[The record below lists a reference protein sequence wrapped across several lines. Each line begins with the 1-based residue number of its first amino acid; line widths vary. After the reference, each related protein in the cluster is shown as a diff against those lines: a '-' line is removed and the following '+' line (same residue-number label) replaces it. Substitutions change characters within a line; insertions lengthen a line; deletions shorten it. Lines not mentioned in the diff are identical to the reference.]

1 MNFTAFKP
9 LVGIA
14 LAVSACLAQATTI
27 DFTTSHSSLGKS
39 FNDVAQGFDFVS
51 NSPAGVWLTRSAL
64 AETSGTTLTVKST
77 SGAAF
82 DLDSLD
88 LADVLN
94 LGLSNKVVL
103 DYTLENGT
111 TGSETFTL
119 DWKRG
124 FQTFTTDLDD
134 VKSFTLKGG
143 SPWTSFQLDNLNV
156 ALDVATPAVPEPANM
171 ALLLAGLGMMGLVAR
186 RRSITRQ

>member
-27 DFTTSHSSLGKS
+27 DFTTSHGSLGSS
-39 FNDVAQGFDFVS
+39 FNDVAQGFEFQS
-51 NSPAGVWLTRSAL
+51 NSPVGLALTKSAL
-64 AETSGTTLTVKST
+64 AETIGTTLTVKST
-77 SGAAF
+77 SGSAF

-88 LADVLN
+88 LADWLN
-94 LGLSNKVVL
+94 AGLSNKVVL
-103 DYTLENGT
+103 SYTLESGA

-119 DWKRG
+119 DKHKG

-134 VKSFTLKGG
+134 LKSFTLEGG
-143 SPWTSFQLDNLNV
+143 SIFTSFQLDNLNV
-156 ALDVATPAVPEPANM
+156 SIDAPTPAVPEPGSVT
-171 ALLLAGLGMMGLVAR
+171 LLAAGLGLLVTMAR
-186 RRSITRQ
+186 RRKA